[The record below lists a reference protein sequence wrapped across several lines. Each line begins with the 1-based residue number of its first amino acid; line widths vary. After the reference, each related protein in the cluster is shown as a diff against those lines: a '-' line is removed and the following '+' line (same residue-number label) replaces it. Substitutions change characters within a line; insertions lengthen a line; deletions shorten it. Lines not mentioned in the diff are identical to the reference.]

1 MLPGEDSPDYHSQ
14 LKRIYEAPVRL
25 RRRQSDAK
33 WRANVA
39 SCYET
44 LKNIIP
50 HNKRAS
56 KRQISKVRH
65 LL

>member
-1 MLPGEDSPDYHSQ
+1 M
-14 LKRIYEAPVRL
+14 RV

-44 LKNIIP
+44 LKLIIP
-50 HNKRAS
+50 MNKRAS
-56 KRQISKVRH
+56 KRQISKVST
-65 LL
+65 